1 MSPTR
6 RIFQF
11 LTGINVS
18 AYSALSLLIIF
29 VATLSLAPKWNVS
42 KTSQFPFL
50 GKESGN
56 ITQKRQYFMANAL
69 QLFKD
74 GYRKVKNFSQLSFGR
89 TSGLILAT
97 VPKLCVAH
105 NRCRW

>member
-6 RIFQF
+6 RIFQL

-18 AYSALSLLIIF
+18 AYLALSVLIIF

-42 KTSQFPFL
+42 KTSQFPYL

-56 ITQKRQYFMANAL
+56 IAQKRQYFMANAL
-69 QLFKD
+69 KLFKD
-74 GYRKVKNFSQLSFGR
+74 GYRKVTNFSQFEFWENFL
-89 TSGLILAT
+89 
-97 VPKLCVAH
+97 V
-105 NRCRW
+105 